1 MKNFLRKWWIS
12 IINYFLNFFVNYFIW
27 SMIFHV
33 HMNYCIETDMLYH
46 FMYNIL
52 YYTEQPN
59 SNAIF
64 QCRCISL
71 NWTTLNRNSCV
82 MTMKYIYRFSI
93 VLLGYHVGFWY
104 GNFWKILQNNVFLFF
119 LFLYLG
125 SIWLK
130 IIIQNLTCNQGNE
143 KSSC

>member
-1 MKNFLRKWWIS
+1 
-12 IINYFLNFFVNYFIW
+12 
-27 SMIFHV
+27 MIFHV
-33 HMNYCIETDMLYH
+33 HVHYCIVTDMLYH

-71 NWTTLNRNSCV
+71 NWTTSNGKSCV
-82 MTMKYIYRFSI
+82 MTMKYIDRFSI

-104 GNFWKILQNNVFLFF
+104 GIFEKILLNNVFLFS
-119 LFLYLG
+119 LILYLG

-130 IIIQNLTCNQGNE
+130 IIDSVFDLQSRKWEIQLLNGQSCNVLALSLNIW
-143 KSSC
+143 